1 MVKKILIGLITLL
14 AVLVGVASTMNRLA
28 PATTA
33 KLLREMS
40 RSAAGLESKT
50 MEVQGKVFPYLS
62 GGTGDPLI
70 LVHGF
75 TANKDAWDFIARYL
89 TPRYT
94 VYAPDLPGFGDA
106 SRDPNADYS
115 YDAQVENL
123 HAFIKGLGLTS
134 VHLGGSSMGGGV
146 VARYAAK
153 YPNEVAS
160 LWLLDAAATQ
170 ESVDSALMKHYI
182 ATGEFPLLVKTQD
195 EQTKQMEMLFAKP
208 KFIPYSVAYDFL
220 ENSKKDFDLHSKI
233 LKNLVADSAP
243 IESRFSNLQTPS
255 LIVTGE
261 QDRIIPPASAQ
272 TLARV
277 FPKSQ
282 VKVMPGVGHIPM
294 AEDPKTTAADYL
306 AFRATLSKAT

>member
-1 MVKKILIGLITLL
+1 
-14 AVLVGVASTMNRLA
+14 
-28 PATTA
+28 
-33 KLLREMS
+33 
-40 RSAAGLESKT
+40 
-50 MEVQGKVFPYLS
+50 
-62 GGTGDPLI
+62 
-70 LVHGF
+70 
-75 TANKDAWDFIARYL
+75 
-89 TPRYT
+89 
-94 VYAPDLPGFGDA
+94 
-106 SRDPNADYS
+106 
-115 YDAQVENL
+115 
-123 HAFIKGLGLTS
+123 
-134 VHLGGSSMGGGV
+134 MGGGV